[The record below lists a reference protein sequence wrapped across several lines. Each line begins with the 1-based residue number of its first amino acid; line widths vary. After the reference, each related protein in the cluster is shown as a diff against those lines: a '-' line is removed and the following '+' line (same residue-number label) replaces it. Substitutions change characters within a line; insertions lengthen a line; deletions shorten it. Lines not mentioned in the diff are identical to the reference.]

1 MAQSCSLAAVNTVN
15 TNLAAPGAG
24 GRDVLRLNFRPVTI
38 ACVPRNGNGGAAPPN
53 RIDISHCPGRPQDI
67 CFVTRLDTRLTAV
80 NITGPGLPGAGVNP
94 ANDVEIDLQAGTFT
108 VNATARGVAANF
120 SFTIIELAVDNQ
132 RLLAQE
138 IPINLGPPPA
148 LSIANTTDG
157 QEPGTD
163 GLFTVTQASA
173 GVTDTV
179 LSYTVSGTAT
189 AGTDYTALSG
199 SVTIAAGDTTATI
212 SVPVIDDLEVEG
224 DETVIVTLTAVT
236 SGFAIFSG
244 TISSTNTIID
254 DDGEINDRVA
264 QAFQSQVYNFVSRRL
279 TLQSRFSPSIHR
291 TSKDCSDNE
300 NPLNG
305 SVSLSGDGNGAS
317 GSLSIANGRAG
328 CNFSNQPYF
337 WAEAEFSYFAD
348 NDLSDP
354 RNTIKRLIGL
364 KIDWTITQGQAS
376 GTGWAIGPY
385 VSTKVSENLQ
395 FDLRGLWGTSSNDA
409 NQVVLGSNF
418 AGSFDTD
425 RWIVEGIVSGS
436 HDIDEFSIKPSARLF
451 YMSEDWD
458 DYTVTDGNR
467 LVTVPGDNA
476 EIGNLSAALELS
488 KTTKNADFSVETFVS
503 GEVFWTFKDPGIIDS
518 TGLIIEDD
526 EYSASLSAG
535 IGIEKENSSF
545 RVEATYGGIG
555 ERGLESVSGSISLS
569 HSVGSGNGGDL
580 GGLEGADAH
589 CGKLAE
595 AAGSTGKNWK
605 AYLSTQE
612 EGKRGI
618 SARDRI
624 GTGPWHNSKGVLIA
638 KDLDELHLNPNI
650 VKSTALDESG

>member
-1 MAQSCSLAAVNTVN
+1 MYYWLKISIALFFVFFGVTVFASPSMAQSCSLAAVNTVN

-24 GRDVLRLNFRPVTI
+24 GVDVLRINLNPVPI
-38 ACVPRNGNGGAAPPN
+38 NCISRNGAAGAAPGG

-67 CFVTRLDTRLTAV
+67 CFVTDLNANLTAL

-94 ANDVEIDLQAGTFT
+94 ADDVEIDLQAGTFT
-108 VNATARGVAANF
+108 VNATTRGVPVNF
-120 SFTIIELAVDNQ
+120 SFTVIELAADNQ
-132 RLLAQE
+132 RFLAQA
-138 IPINLGPPPA
+138 IPFNIGPPPA

-212 SVPVIDDLEVEG
+212 SVPVIDDLETEG

-236 SGFAIFSG
+236 SGFATFSG
-244 TISSTNTIID
+244 TISATSTIVD
-254 DDGEINDRVA
+254 DEGEINDRVA

-291 TSKDCSDNE
+291 TAKDCSDNE

-328 CNFSNQPYF
+328 CQFSNQPYF

-354 RNTIKRLIGL
+354 AIQSSGNFYIGYAGVSIPIDENLTVGLMGQVDWFEDRLDNNT
-364 KIDWTITQGQAS
+364 GQAS

-503 GEVFWTFKDPGIIDS
+503 GAVFWTFKDPGIIDS

-569 HSVGSGNGGDL
+569 H
-580 GGLEGADAH
+580 
-589 CGKLAE
+589 
-595 AAGSTGKNWK
+595 
-605 AYLSTQE
+605 
-612 EGKRGI
+612 RF
-618 SARDRI
+618 
-624 GTGPWHNSKGVLIA
+624 
-638 KDLDELHLNPNI
+638 
-650 VKSTALDESG
+650 